1 MVKFKAS
8 ALILAEVEIQPI
20 FEISFPVMRATLSW
34 CLCCR
39 VASRTSR
46 ASTQS
51 ASCPAASTTG
61 PTWDRWPRPLCT
73 RASSGLCWKSQLR
86 CRKNRCVRVR
96 LCYANIFIQ
105 CMLHVALRDC
115 WVMAILCVCFNQSVW
130 IRCTSAFCGQNTGK
144 SRDSEQ
150 HK

>member
-1 MVKFKAS
+1 MPVDRRGSQVAPHDNRRT
-8 ALILAEVEIQPI
+8 LHGEVQGKCANPCRSSLEIPPV

-51 ASCPAASTTG
+51 ASCPAAPTTG

-105 CMLHVALRDC
+105 CTLHVALRDC
-115 WVMAILCVCFNQSVW
+115 WVMAVVFVFLIKVF
-130 IRCTSAFCGQNTGK
+130 G
-144 SRDSEQ
+144 
-150 HK
+150 